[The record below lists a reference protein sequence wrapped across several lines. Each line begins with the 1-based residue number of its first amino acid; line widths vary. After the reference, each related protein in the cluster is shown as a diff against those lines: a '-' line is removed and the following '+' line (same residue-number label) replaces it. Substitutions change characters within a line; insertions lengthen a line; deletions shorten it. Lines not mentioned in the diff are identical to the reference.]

1 MDVGRPKTF
10 IRTISSF
17 LLWLLK
23 DQWFV
28 LALGLVILIASQV
41 QVPASH
47 QAVKET
53 AVSYLTVGL
62 IFFVTGCTLPTRVL
76 IENYSR
82 WKLHIFVQAGCF
94 LVTSSLA
101 FAVVSAAAS
110 NPHFM
115 DPWLLIGLIMNG
127 CLPTTIASN
136 VVMTKQA
143 HGNQALT
150 VVQTTIGNF
159 LAVFLSPI
167 LVRMYL
173 TAGAWYTDVLPKG
186 QAASIGS
193 LYSRVFMQ
201 LGLTIYLPLV
211 VGQVIR
217 HFFPKQVNKVFVE
230 WNFSKVG
237 SFCLLTLVWQTF
249 DRAFETRAFESVPG
263 SNMIFICF
271 ISVTNWTLWL
281 AVSFTSSLLWLGR
294 KDTIAVC
301 YCVPAKTLAMGV
313 PLATLLYKNLPLVD
327 EAKLQIPMVIFQ
339 AFQVLF
345 SSLLTIPLRKWSDAE
360 GAKVEQDENEPGY
373 DDKRE
378 GGAEVGSTA
387 DHASSQKTVSTDGI
401 ESSSAAK
408 DRETTRGLSQF
419 AS

>member
-1 MDVGRPKTF
+1 MAVDTPKGPLRK
-10 IRTISSF
+10 IGSF
-17 LLWLLK
+17 LLWLII

-28 LALGLVILIASQV
+28 LGLGIVIIIASQV
-41 QVPASH
+41 QVPAS
-47 QAVKET
+47 QQPVKET

-62 IFFVTGCTLPTRVL
+62 IFFITGCTLPTRVL

-82 WKLHIFVQAGCF
+82 WKIHIFVQAGCF

-101 FAVVSAAAS
+101 FAIVSAAAS

-115 DPWLLIGLIMNG
+115 DPWLLIGLVMNG

-173 TAGAWYTDVLPKG
+173 AADAWYTDVLPKG

-193 LYSRVFMQ
+193 LYQRVFMQ
-201 LGLTIYLPLV
+201 LGLTIYLPLA
-211 VGQVIR
+211 VGQVVR
-217 HFFPKQVNKVFVE
+217 HFFPKQVNKIFVD
-230 WNFSKVG
+230 WKLSKVG
-237 SFCLLTLVWQTF
+237 SLCLLTLVWQTF

-271 ISVTNWTLWL
+271 MSIANWSLWL
-281 AVSFTSSLLWLGR
+281 AVSFTASILWLER

-313 PLATLLYKNLPLVD
+313 PLATLLYKNLALVD

-345 SSLLTIPLRKWSDAE
+345 SSLLTIPLRKWADAE
-360 GAKVEQDENEPGY
+360 IVNKRNDEKDGRV
-373 DDKRE
+373 DDERKHA
-378 GGAEVGSTA
+378 AEFRTTE
-387 DHASSQKTVSTDGI
+387 DHASSQKTASIDGI
-401 ESSSAAK
+401 ETASVVKRNEAT
-408 DRETTRGLSQF
+408 EGLEEYIS
-419 AS
+419 

>member
-1 MDVGRPKTF
+1 MADKKPKGLF
-10 IRTISSF
+10 QRIGAF
-17 LLWLLK
+17 LIWLVL

-28 LALGLVILIASQV
+28 LGLATVITIASQV
-41 QVPASH
+41 QVPSSH

-62 IFFVTGCTLPTRVL
+62 IFLITGCTLPTRVL
-76 IENYSR
+76 IDNFWR
-82 WKLHIFVQAGCF
+82 WKVHIFVQAGCF

-110 NPHFM
+110 NRNFM

-159 LAVFLSPI
+159 LGVFLSPI

-173 TAGAWYTDVLPKG
+173 AADAWYTDVLPKG

-193 LYSRVFMQ
+193 LYQRVFMQ
-201 LGLTIYLPLV
+201 LGLTIYLPLA

-217 HFFPKQVNKVFVE
+217 HFFPKQVNKLFVD
-230 WNFSKVG
+230 WKLNKVG
-237 SFCLLTLVWQTF
+237 SLCLLTLVWQTF

-271 ISVTNWTLWL
+271 MSVANWSLWL
-281 AVSFTSSLLWLGR
+281 AVSFTTSIMWLAR

-327 EAKLQIPMVIFQ
+327 EAKLEIPMVIFQ

-345 SSLLTIPLRKWSDAE
+345 SSLLTIPLRKWADAE
-360 GAKVEQDENEPGY
+360 GFKKERDSGPDDEKK
-373 DDKRE
+373 DD
-378 GGAEVGSTA
+378 AEVEALG
-387 DHASSQKTVSTDGI
+387 DHASSQKTASMDDIETSSGVKRNEAAAGVEKSVS
-401 ESSSAAK
+401 
-408 DRETTRGLSQF
+408 
-419 AS
+419 

>member
-1 MDVGRPKTF
+1 MAIPKRKSATEKF
-10 IRTISSF
+10 FSL
-17 LLWLLK
+17 LLWLLI

-28 LALGLVILIASQV
+28 LGLATVIIIASQV
-41 QVPASH
+41 QVPARH
-47 QAVKET
+47 QATKET
-53 AVSYLTVGL
+53 AVSYLSVGL

-82 WKLHIFVQAGCF
+82 WKIHIFVQSGCF
-94 LVTSSLA
+94 LITSALG

-110 NPHFM
+110 NKNFM
-115 DPWLLIGLIMNG
+115 DPWLLMGLIMNG

-159 LAVFLSPI
+159 LGVFLSPI

-173 TAGAWYTDVLPKG
+173 VADAWYTDVLPKG

-193 LYSRVFMQ
+193 LYRRVFMQ
-201 LGLTIYLPLV
+201 LGLTIYLPMA
-211 VGQVIR
+211 VGQVVR
-217 HFFPKQVNKVFVE
+217 HYFPRQVNKVFVD
-230 WNFSKVG
+230 WKFNKVG

-271 ISVTNWTLWL
+271 MSITNWLLWL
-281 AVSFTSSLLWLGR
+281 AVSFAASLLWLGR

-313 PLATLLYKNLPLVD
+313 PLSTLLYKGLPLVD

-345 SSLLTIPLRKWSDAE
+345 SSLLTIPLRKWADAE
-360 GAKVEQDENEPGY
+360 NVDKVQEEHASDFHDGQKDEGKV
-373 DDKRE
+373 DAIGDQ
-378 GGAEVGSTA
+378 
-387 DHASSQKTVSTDGI
+387 ASSQKTTSFDGTETVSADKEMQIGPG
-401 ESSSAAK
+401 A
-408 DRETTRGLSQF
+408 
-419 AS
+419 